1 MSAQTL
7 HCVVLIILGTA
18 ASLRRSCMGRKI
30 GRQAHFALSSRK
42 PLGASRATAIMAQ
55 FQKKGAVEKR
65 AETVGTRIVSKV
77 DSTSGRLY
85 R

>member
-1 MSAQTL
+1 M
-7 HCVVLIILGTA
+7 VG
-18 ASLRRSCMGRKI
+18 GE
-30 GRQAHFALSSRK
+30 AHFALSSRK
-42 PLGASRATAIMAQ
+42 PRGASRATAIMAQ

-65 AETVGTRIVSKV
+65 ADTVGTRIVSKV